1 MLGAAIMWG
10 LMSPIGKTAL
20 ENGISGLSLATFR
33 MTGGAICF
41 WIASIFAPKE
51 QVKPHDLMMLFF
63 AGLLG
68 YRPKSGMFYFRT
80 ITDFPHRCF
89 HCNNHSPYRHYDCRC
104 HLSERTGYREK
115 SDWHFSRFHR
125 SFNTHTEQPRLNR
138 WKRRK
143 YSGRF
148 ALPVG
153 TNQFL
158 ILSGYFQRTDQQIQH
173 IYFNEMDVHLCSHL
187 LYSIFLS

>member
-1 MLGAAIMWG
+1 MAIQKYKGHLALLGAAIMWG

-68 YRPKSGMFYFRT
+68 IVLNQGSRILTVEGLEKNGELDILQKKFIEHGAVQCGFCTPGFLMSAKALLLQKKNPTLEEIKRAVEG
-80 ITDFPHRCF
+80 
-89 HCNNHSPYRHYDCRC
+89 NLCRC
-104 HLSERTGYREK
+104 TGYK
-115 SDWHFSRFHR
+115 
-125 SFNTHTEQPRLNR
+125 
-138 WKRRK
+138 K
-143 YSGRF
+143 
-148 ALPVG
+148 
-153 TNQFL
+153 
-158 ILSGYFQRTDQQIQH
+158 ILEAIEDAAK
-173 IYFNEMDVHLCSHL
+173 EVK
-187 LYSIFLS
+187 

>member
-1 MLGAAIMWG
+1 MAIQKYKGHLALLGAAIMWG

-68 YRPKSGMFYFRT
+68 IVLNQG
-80 ITDFPHRCF
+80 CF
-89 HCNNHSPYRHYDCRC
+89 TFGLSLTSPIDASIVTTTAPIATMIVAAIYLKDI
-104 HLSERTGYREK
+104 K
-115 SDWHFSRFHR
+115 
-125 SFNTHTEQPRLNR
+125 QPRLNR

-143 YSGRF
+143 YSRRF
-148 ALPVG
+148 ALPGG

-173 IYFNEMDVHLCSHL
+173 LHFDEVDVYIRRHL
-187 LYSIFLS
+187 LYSVLLS